1 MKIAFDTNVLIDAIA
16 ERGEYREAQAL
27 IMAVAEEKIEGLVSA
42 NSITDIYYILRKRI
56 GDAKAQ
62 DAVWNLMAVFEVAEV
77 NGEICGTA
85 LGSPMKDFEDAVLA
99 FCARQAGAD
108 TVVTGDAEFLRESG
122 SPVPVSTAQAM
133 LEAI

>member
-16 ERGEYREAQAL
+16 GRGQYREAQAL
-27 IMAVAEEKIEGLVSA
+27 IMAVAEERIEGLISA
-42 NSITDIYYILRKRI
+42 NSITDIYCILQKRI
-56 GDAKAQ
+56 GDAKARE
-62 DAVWNLMAVFEVAEV
+62 AVWNLMAVFEIADV
-77 NGEICGTA
+77 NGEICATA
-85 LGSPMKDFEDAVLA
+85 LGSPMKDFEDAVLV

-122 SPVPVSTAQAM
+122 SPVPVSTVQAM